1 MPKNGKIGKSM
12 IGKIVCL
19 VLALTLAGVAGAE
32 FTPTGIPRKRLSRR
46 RG

>member
-19 VLALTLAGVAGAE
+19 VLALTLAGLPARS